1 MTVHREP
8 TTGYTSD
15 AKQEYREKVWKS
27 FARRKAIHYAN
38 VYDNAFILIMPGLGT
53 EEIDTAVDYGMD
65 PEKIICVHESAAHV
79 AASAKWRKKYPK
91 TPFYCCKISEV
102 MEKLV
107 RDKRYLTGANLD
119 FCNNLSPELIYEVQR
134 FMVPG
139 IIDSGFVL
147 QINIMAARE
156 SKMATAMIDAHSV
169 GMNAKMRA
177 LAKDLYCRVPANV
190 DVDKFVADN
199 TPVYGDIKCNRIN
212 ALLGITSAIEIV
224 SDPINCFVDMQG
236 NYVNNKAPMSHVSVV
251 IGYETRDA
259 RYGVKKN
266 KLKEIKTHGED
277 LDERMSKAKEFI
289 SQSTLNA
296 NCEPDV
302 GGDAVVNAGAASG
315 DVVEI
320 NKNSGSNGVHLGW
333 FKPTEIKNKEFN
345 YKYERDTTGMR
356 RDLVKLRSA
365 VSDRIVEL
373 LLKEEDYTS
382 TAYWLCSQCQEDMD
396 WILTVVNEGDYFL
409 SRSEIYEVMNKMQ
422 SDGVLDFD
430 RAESKRWVAVKLN
443 KK

>member
-8 TTGYTSD
+8 ATGYTSD

-65 PEKIICVHESAAHV
+65 PEKIICVHESAGHV
-79 AASAKWRKKYPK
+79 ATSAKWRKKYPK

-119 FCNNLSPELIYEVQR
+119 FCNNLSPELIYEVQK

-156 SKMATAMIDAHSV
+156 SKMATAMIDANSV
-169 GMNAKMRA
+169 GMNAKM
-177 LAKDLYCRVPANV
+177 LSIAKDLYRRVPASV
-190 DVDKFVADN
+190 DLEKFVADN
-199 TPVYGDIKCNRIN
+199 TPVYGEIKCKRIN

-251 IGYETRDA
+251 VGCEGI
-259 RYGVKKN
+259 KKS
-266 KLKEIKTHGED
+266 KLREVKTHRGDGD
-277 LDERMSKAKEFI
+277 LRISIAKEFI
-289 SQSTLNA
+289 ESIAFT
-296 NCEPDV
+296 
-302 GGDAVVNAGAASG
+302 ASG
-315 DVVEI
+315 ESEVDVSDEGYDKSI
-320 NKNSGSNGVHLGW
+320 NGDLDEKIDDGASCGDIEL
-333 FKPTEIKNKEFN
+333 ERKNKESDDD
-345 YKYERDTTGMR
+345 YEWDRTGMR
-356 RDLVKLRSA
+356 RDMPRIRGM
-365 VSDRIVEL
+365 VSDRIVEYL
-373 LLKEEDYTS
+373 SSKKRGQDTTMHE
-382 TAYWLCSQCQEDMD
+382 LCNHCDDIKWASSF
-396 WILTVVNEGDYFL
+396 LPEGGYYI
-409 SRSEIYEVMNKMQ
+409 SRLEIYDVMYRMRM
-422 SDGVLDFD
+422 DGVLDFNPCD
-430 RAESKRWVAVKLN
+430 HKRWALVKL
-443 KK
+443 KKK

>member
-8 TTGYTSD
+8 ATGYTSD

-38 VYDNAFILIMPGLGT
+38 VYDNAFILIMPGIGT

-156 SKMATAMIDAHSV
+156 SKMASAMIDAHSV
-169 GMNAKMRA
+169 GINAKMRA
-177 LAKDLYCRVPANV
+177 LAKDLYWKVPANV
-190 DVDKFVADN
+190 DVDEFVADN
-199 TPVYGDIKCNRIN
+199 TPVYGDIKCKRIN
-212 ALLGITSAIEIV
+212 ALLGVTSAIEIV
-224 SDPINCFVDMQG
+224 SEPINCFVDMQG
-236 NYVNNKAPMSHVSVV
+236 SYVNNKAPMSHVSII
-251 IGYETRDA
+251 IGSKGINKSKMMAVKSHKDSAVDRISEASEFINATKPYEKNDLPDDATGDGQNLFDDLRDIIFGA
-259 RYGVKKN
+259 SDETKNESSDDEVRFDFTGLGRDMKKISEMVRGRIIEYLSSMKRGQYTTVFKACSHCHDMSWASSFIPEGGYFISRN
-266 KLKEIKTHGED
+266 EIYCILEEVRRDGIVSFNHFEHRRRAEIK
-277 LDERMSKAKEFI
+277 L
-289 SQSTLNA
+289 
-296 NCEPDV
+296 
-302 GGDAVVNAGAASG
+302 
-315 DVVEI
+315 
-320 NKNSGSNGVHLGW
+320 
-333 FKPTEIKNKEFN
+333 
-345 YKYERDTTGMR
+345 MR
-356 RDLVKLRSA
+356 K
-365 VSDRIVEL
+365 
-373 LLKEEDYTS
+373 
-382 TAYWLCSQCQEDMD
+382 
-396 WILTVVNEGDYFL
+396 
-409 SRSEIYEVMNKMQ
+409 
-422 SDGVLDFD
+422 
-430 RAESKRWVAVKLN
+430 
-443 KK
+443 

>member
-8 TTGYTSD
+8 ATGYTSD

-38 VYDNAFILIMPGLGT
+38 VYDNAYILIMPGLGT

-79 AASAKWRKKYPK
+79 AASAKWRKKYPN

-169 GMNAKMRA
+169 GMNVMIRSI
-177 LAKDLYCRVPANV
+177 AKDIYHSIPTDV
-190 DVDKFVADN
+190 DVDKFAADN
-199 TPVYGDIKCNRIN
+199 TPVHGEIKCKRIS
-212 ALLGITSAIEIV
+212 AILGITSAIEIV
-224 SDPINCFVDMQG
+224 SKPINCFVDMQG
-236 NYVNNKAPMSHVSVV
+236 NYINNKAPMSHISVV
-251 IGYETRDA
+251 IGYENRDA
-259 RYGVKKN
+259 RHGAKKN
-266 KLKEIKTHGED
+266 KLKEIKTHRDD
-277 LDERMSKAKEFI
+277 LDDRISKAKEFI
-289 SQSTLNA
+289 SSLILNGNCQS
-296 NCEPDV
+296 DV
-302 GGDAVVNAGAASG
+302 GDDVAGDACDALRDAFEAKKNAGS
-315 DVVEI
+315 
-320 NKNSGSNGVHLGW
+320 NSVSLSW
-333 FKPTEIKNKEFN
+333 FKPLEKKNKEFN
-345 YKYERDTTGMR
+345 YAHEHDTTGMR
-356 RDLVKLRSA
+356 RDLGKLRYA
-365 VSDRIVEL
+365 VSERIVEL
-373 LLKEEDYTS
+373 LLSKEDYTS
-382 TAYWLCSQCQEDMD
+382 SAYWLCNRCIDDMD
-396 WILTVVNEGDYFL
+396 WILTLVNEGDYCL
-409 SRSEIYEVMNKMQ
+409 SRNEIYEVMNKMQ

-430 RAESKRWVAVKLN
+430 RTESKRWCLVKLN
-443 KK
+443 NK

>member
-65 PEKIICVHESAAHV
+65 PEKIICVHESAGHV
-79 AASAKWRKKYPK
+79 ATSAKWRKKYPK

-107 RDKRYLTGANLD
+107 RDNRYLTGANLD

-156 SKMATAMIDAHSV
+156 SKMATAMIDAHGV

-177 LAKDLYCRVPANV
+177 LAKDLYWRVPANV

-251 IGYETRDA
+251 IGGKGISKSKMMAEKSHKDSFGDRISEANEFINATKPYETNDLPDDA
-259 RYGVKKN
+259 TDDGQNLFDDLRNFILGTSDETKN
-266 KLKEIKTHGED
+266 ESSD
-277 LDERMSKAKEFI
+277 DEECF
-289 SQSTLNA
+289 
-296 NCEPDV
+296 D
-302 GGDAVVNAGAASG
+302 
-315 DVVEI
+315 
-320 NKNSGSNGVHLGW
+320 
-333 FKPTEIKNKEFN
+333 F
-345 YKYERDTTGMR
+345 TGLR
-356 RDLVKLRSA
+356 RDMKKIREMVRG
-365 VSDRIVEL
+365 RIVEHL
-373 LLKEEDYTS
+373 SSRKRGQYTTVYDLCNLCHDMSWAS
-382 TAYWLCSQCQEDMD
+382 TF
-396 WILTVVNEGDYFL
+396 IPEGGYFV
-409 SRSEIYEVMNKMQ
+409 SRDEIYGIIERMRI
-422 SDGVLDFD
+422 DGVLVFRPYEHKR
-430 RAESKRWVAVKLN
+430 RAEVKLM